1 MNGVAVEAQGQ
12 LEVALDGLNEAL
24 DFAFAPG
31 VVGLGV
37 QEADAEVGANDFGMV
52 VDEGFALVGVEFDGQ
67 ASSQHGLH
75 EAVEERG
82 GVSVCVVAGKD
93 NESTVVVNNEAEVG
107 GDDFAVGSTESRTAG
122 EIDHPQ
128 IIGRGGFEGFGRTV
142 LEPSGLET
150 AGVDAVGAEEAPH
163 GALAGQHASV
173 SLPEAVE
180 DAQGNA
186 GTLANGVYDPESQ
199 FLIERAAFSG
209 VLALGFAGDARESA
223 FGVVIPPGFQ
233 RAGGE
238 IPPALS
244 GPGAQGGAPHA
255 FNERDSFSS
264 EGFDVADD
272 LVPQKREDFFVCGCR
287 FFHDRSVLSRH
298 GCRSNKRGL
307 WGGGPRFQTSPAR
320 AFSRSQCG
328 SRLR

>member
-12 LEVALDGLNEAL
+12 LEVVLDGLNEPL
-24 DFAFAPG
+24 DFAFAPS

-37 QEADAEVGANDFGMV
+37 QEADAEVGTNDLGVV

-67 ASSQHGLH
+67 AAPQNGLL
-75 EAVEERG
+75 EGVEERG
-82 GVSVCVVAGKD
+82 GVGVRVVAGKD
-93 NESTVVVNNEAEVG
+93 NESAVVVNNEAEVG
-107 GDDFAVGSTESRTAG
+107 GDDLAVVSAKSRPAG

-128 IIGRGGFEGFGRTV
+128 IVGRGGFEGFGRTV
-142 LEPSGLET
+142 LEPPGLEA
-150 AGVDAVGAEEAPH
+150 AGVEAVGAKEAPN
-163 GALAGQHASV
+163 GALTGQHASMV
-173 SLPEAVE
+173 LPAAIE
-180 DAQGNA
+180 DAQGHA
-186 GTLANGVYDPESQ
+186 GTLACGLDDPEAQ
-199 FLIERAAFSG
+199 FLIEGSAFPG
-209 VLALGFAGDARESA
+209 VSALGFAGDAREAA

-233 RAGGE
+233 RARGE
-238 IPPALS
+238 IPPALP

-255 FNERDSFSS
+255 FNERDSFSA

-272 LVPQKREDFFVCGCR
+272 LVPQKREGFFRCGCR
-287 FFHDRSVLSRH
+287 FFHDGSVLSRH

-307 WGGGPRFQTSPAR
+307 WDGGPRFQTSPAR